1 MAVSEFIRKLST
13 GAFFANVSSKQKH
26 FFGGVSLSQ
35 LTKIARAVDF
45 RNYCTIDQYGL
56 LVLHHY
62 EVSSNIRCQTQ
73 FKLNED
79 LELEFVNGT
88 PYYERDTLSQSGKF
102 EKLANYKLE
111 FKHS

>member
-13 GAFFANVSSKQKH
+13 GAFFANVSSKQKQS
-26 FFGGVSLSQ
+26 FGGVSLSQ

-45 RNYCTIDQYGL
+45 RNYCTIDQNGL

-62 EVSSNIRCQTQ
+62 EVFSNIRCQTQ

-88 PYYERDTLSQSGKF
+88 PYYERDSLSQSGKF
-102 EKLANYKLE
+102 AKLVNCKLE

>member
-1 MAVSEFIRKLST
+1 MLNIRFSL
-13 GAFFANVSSKQKH
+13 ANISLRAKRS
-26 FFGGVSLSQ
+26 FGGVSLSQ

-88 PYYERDTLSQSGKF
+88 PYYERDSLSQSGKF
-102 EKLANYKLE
+102 AKLVNCKLE